1 MWYVHIVTT
10 GLQRVKGN
18 IWKAAAEELITKGKR
33 QPVKYLVLHTRQLI
47 NVLKINT
54 VIPLCDV
61 VAEKQCNESF
71 VSV

>member
-33 QPVKYLVLHTRQLI
+33 QPVKYLVLHT
-47 NVLKINT
+47 
-54 VIPLCDV
+54 
-61 VAEKQCNESF
+61 
-71 VSV
+71 